1 MIIEDRFDVIENPNS
16 YHIAD
21 LYSSFN
27 KVDQEMELINSNFQK
42 VQNLLVLIYS
52 NQEEIFL
59 FPYQNFSL

>member
-27 KVDQEMELINSNFQK
+27 KVD
-42 VQNLLVLIYS
+42 
-52 NQEEIFL
+52 
-59 FPYQNFSL
+59 